1 MLESIGYKGAR
12 FPPWP
17 DPEGRHKSEVANSV
31 VAGYPRTVV
40 AAISV
45 DRPLVCAMSGWRER
59 EEEEEL
65 EEANGEDEKTE
76 KQEERCTCYT
86 YVYVCLYVRVN
97 TWMAGKQGKEE
108 EEDEKRRRKKQEG
121 RRKRQEEAKRRGR
134 SISVPYL
141 PRLGPLFRANA
152 WIHNRRKCLSPCVL
166 YPSCFPLFANLFHL
180 VESLLAIG
188 PPSFSFS
195 LPSCLLC
202 EETHERQLSRRWSRL
217 VSPSLLSILLR
228 STHLL
233 CSSPFS
239 FSLSRSPSLL
249 FYLPFTIVTSV
260 LLSLAF
266 LLPFLLPFFLLVFL
280 LHWYIRSSP
289 IGARR
294 GFGCSQGEKKKR
306 KKAVCV
312 LVSCALHRPSCLNRG
327 ARGTDTGVLS
337 TQLINT
343 AEEEAAA
350 GGCAAPERHQGRKD
364 EGRAYKLLHRIVV
377 SLQPVTTRP
386 WHRWNGVC
394 EFSSSLPYPVR
405 VC

>member
-86 YVYVCLYVRVN
+86 YVYVCLYVRVDGRKARERRRRRREKAN
-97 TWMAGKQGKEE
+97 EE
-108 EEDEKRRRKKQEG
+108 ARRKKKETRRSKEKRKVHQRPLSSSPG
-121 RRKRQEEAKRRGR
+121 SLIPRKRMNPWPPQM
-134 SISVPYL
+134 SL
-141 PRLGPLFRANA
+141 PLCSLSLLF
-152 WIHNRRKCLSPCVL
+152 S
-166 YPSCFPLFANLFHL
+166 LFANLFHL

-195 LPSCLLC
+195 LPSCPLC

-228 STHLL
+228 STRLL

-239 FSLSRSPSLL
+239 FSLSRSPSPSL
-249 FYLPFTIVTSV
+249 YLPFTIVTSV

-280 LHWYIRSSP
+280 PRWYIRSSS